1 MTADSDLD
9 YFVMYSSLATVFSQP
24 GQGSYTAANAYLDGL
39 STLRQVRGLSGI
51 SVQWGPWKDAGMAR
65 QSGATRS
72 LLAWAEQGIGAFTME
87 AALDGLHRL
96 LARPTPLA
104 CAAPIDWKRFAFNSL
119 GRTSPV
125 FSELV
130 ASTGGKAQAESGKRD
145 QLVALPMAERAAAL
159 ESHLK
164 NLVAAVLKS
173 KASRI
178 ESTKRFGSMGVD
190 SLMAVEI
197 ARRVTE
203 TLGIRLPVT
212 AIFNFPTLE
221 LLAKEVARRLEPDSQ
236 AAMPERA
243 EAMESRKTSA
253 KPPMSAIAQMS
264 EEEVL
269 QSLVKAAETI

>member
-1 MTADSDLD
+1 
-9 YFVMYSSLATVFSQP
+9 
-24 GQGSYTAANAYLDGL
+24 
-39 STLRQVRGLSGI
+39 
-51 SVQWGPWKDAGMAR
+51 
-65 QSGATRS
+65 
-72 LLAWAEQGIGAFTME
+72 
-87 AALDGLHRL
+87 
-96 LARPTPLA
+96 
-104 CAAPIDWKRFAFNSL
+104 
-119 GRTSPV
+119 
-125 FSELV
+125 
-130 ASTGGKAQAESGKRD
+130 
-145 QLVALPMAERAAAL
+145 MAERAVTL

-212 AIFNFPTLE
+212 AIFNFPTVE
-221 LLAKEVARRLEPDSQ
+221 LLAKEVARRLEPESQ